1 MSYGTHLGT
10 SDNIQHAMAALSI
23 IIKLH
28 PRPTA
33 APIAASGSLWPA
45 SNATPTFAL
54 DRLMDAS
61 TAVAAFEEILEAVE
75 VADLVSDICYAHV
88 GG

>member
-1 MSYGTHLGT
+1 MSNGTHLGT
-10 SDNIQHAMAALSI
+10 SNNIQQEMVALSI
-23 IIKLH
+23 IIELH
-28 PRPTA
+28 PRPA
-33 APIAASGSLWPA
+33 AVPNPASGSLWPA
-45 SNATPTFAL
+45 SNATPTLAL

-88 GG
+88 GW